1 MFIPYRPDE
10 TLVRVDEIADML
22 AALTSAQC
30 CSYRIYNSF
39 GDCVKPAELKEQI
52 ESLNPNVR
60 VILGNA
66 AVTGCARVIDR
77 SLFAWEF
84 GVSPVGF
91 WQRLRTEA
99 RNLRTT
105 V

>member
-1 MFIPYRPDE
+1 
-10 TLVRVDEIADML
+10 ML

-30 CSYRIYNSF
+30 CSHRIYNSF
-39 GDCVKPAELKEQI
+39 GNCVRPGELREQI
-52 ESLNPNVR
+52 ESMNPNVR

-66 AVTGCARVIDR
+66 AVTGCARVIDS